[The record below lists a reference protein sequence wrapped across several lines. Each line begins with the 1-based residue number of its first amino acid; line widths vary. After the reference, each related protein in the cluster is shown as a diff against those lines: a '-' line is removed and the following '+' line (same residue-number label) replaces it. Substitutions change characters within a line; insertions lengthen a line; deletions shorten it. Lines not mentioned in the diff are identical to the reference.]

1 MIALRIPSPF
11 SSSRRRVASRV
22 VARVRGPEPLESRAM
37 MATFTVVAP
46 DAPVNGSTFRS
57 LQEALAVATDGDTIR
72 ISPLAVID
80 DVSVS
85 TKFAAAAAI
94 NDTTITTLAPV
105 PFGQVIKL
113 DNGVDTEEFSVVGIT
128 PAAGGQFTLTLSDKL
143 TKAYVGGDTVDTTG
157 DIAITKSVT
166 LASINGMLPGSIVE
180 PAGLQVLADDVVIR
194 NLIIGSD
201 VNLMPGAK
209 NTAFRNCWLGDVS
222 DTPDAGSGGRTFLDN
237 VFYGN
242 LILRDDGDATTIDR
256 VNYNQFQDMSL
267 RLESN
272 DGVIVRNNT
281 FSMIGAETAITVEAG
296 KGVLLRQNEIRFSNP
311 RGTGDDTP
319 SGGSIGILVTGD
331 GAGGDV
337 EVQLSSNRLDTG
349 GLGIGILLDIDAGA
363 GANFKAKIQGN
374 DFHWN
379 TIGLLV
385 DGDGTGA
392 ATALGTV
399 DAGGGSLL
407 SHGGNNFRGFTVP
420 AATANAA
427 FPIYLANGLAT
438 AGIVSAQNN
447 LWKTSTPTQVVKD
460 STFNSAASNW
470 PWGAGRGTVSVGAGQ
485 LSGNQQFVQALYGD
499 FLGRTG
505 SSSEVDFWANQI
517 TGGTATRNQVATS
530 IITSP
535 EANTLY
541 VTNLYHT
548 LLQRTPDAGGL
559 SAWVSQLN
567 AGASKESVAAGITSS
582 SQYFSMLTL
591 ASLEGDPP
599 IPFNQTGATG
609 DSAYV
614 TSLYVRDLERLPEN
628 SELSSWLAGGPM
640 TSSRRLSVAQSML
653 TSTEARNLMIEGDLY
668 YRLLNRRTPV
678 PSAEVSSWNSSGLL
692 LTPLQIAFA
701 SSNEYFVSG

>member
-1 MIALRIPSPF
+1 MTALRIPSPF
-11 SSSRRRVASRV
+11 SSSRRRTASPV

-37 MATFTVVAP
+37 MATFSVVAP

-57 LQEALAVATDGDTIR
+57 LQEALAVASDGDAIR

-80 DVSVS
+80 YVDVS
-85 TKFAAAAAI
+85 TKLAAVAAI
-94 NDTTITTLAPV
+94 NDTTITTKAPV
-105 PFGQVIKL
+105 PFGQVIEL
-113 DNGVDTEEFSVVGIT
+113 DNGVDKEQFAVVGIT

-143 TKAYVGGDTVDTTG
+143 TKAYAANDTVATTG

-166 LASINGMLPGSIVE
+166 LASMNGMLPGSIVN
-180 PAGLQVLADDVVIR
+180 PNGLQVLADDVVIR
-194 NLIIGSD
+194 NLIIGTGI
-201 VNLMPGAK
+201 NLMPGAD

-222 DTPDAGSGGRTFLDN
+222 DTPDADSGGRTFLDN

-242 LILRDDGDATTIDR
+242 LILRDDADATTIDR
-256 VNYNQFQDMSL
+256 VSYNQFQDVSL
-267 RLESN
+267 RLEAN

-281 FSMIGAETAITVEAG
+281 FSMIGAETAITVNAG
-296 KGVLLRQNEIRFSNP
+296 EGVLLRQNEIRFSNP
-311 RGTGDDTP
+311 RGTGDATP
-319 SGGSIGILVTGD
+319 SGGSIGILATG
-331 GAGGDV
+331 GGGGTKLDV
-337 EVQLSSNRLDTG
+337 QMLSNRLDTG
-349 GLGIGILLDIDAGA
+349 GLGIGILLDIDAGG
-363 GANFKAKIQGN
+363 GANFAAKLQGN

-420 AATANAA
+420 AATANTA
-427 FPIYLANGLAT
+427 FPIYLANGAAT
-438 AGIVSAQNN
+438 AGSISAQNN
-447 LWKTSTPTQVVKD
+447 LWQTSTPTQLVKD
-460 STFNSAASNW
+460 STFNSAASTW

-505 SSSEVDFWANQI
+505 SSSEIDFWAGKI

-559 SAWVSQLN
+559 NAWVSQLN
-567 AGASKESVAAGITSS
+567 AGASKESVAAGITASD
-582 SQYFSMLTL
+582 QYFSMLSL
-591 ASLEGDPP
+591 VSLEVVP
-599 IPFNQTGATG
+599 IPFNQSGATG

-653 TSTEARNLMIEGDLY
+653 TSTEFRNLMIEGDLY

-701 SSNEYFVSG
+701 SSNEYFARG